1 MQSAHPYMAA
11 LNPAYATYL
20 LCELVQVI
28 FFFCKFVASISIEK
42 IILTF

>member
-11 LNPAYATYL
+11 LNSASATYL

-28 FFFCKFVASISIEK
+28 FFCKFVASISIEK